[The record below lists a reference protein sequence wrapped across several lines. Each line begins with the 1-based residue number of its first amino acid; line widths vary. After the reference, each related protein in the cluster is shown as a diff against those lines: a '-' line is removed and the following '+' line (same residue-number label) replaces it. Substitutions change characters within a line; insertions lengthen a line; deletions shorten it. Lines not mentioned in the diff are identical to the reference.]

1 MCNTV
6 KTRTAKSVNLVL
18 LSICFLVFFFLVSV
32 IIIGVIGP
40 AAELGVVGFLG
51 CSCALRAH
59 NLLDLRGKL
68 HIFEGERAFVRGRK
82 LRSYESVA
90 KLHRS
95 I

>member
-18 LSICFLVFFFLVSV
+18 LSICFLVFFLKFLVSV
-32 IIIGVIGP
+32 TIIGIIGP
-40 AAELGVVGFLG
+40 AAELGVVALLG

-68 HIFEGERAFVRGRK
+68 HIFVRGRK